1 MRVTIGDCLFEAT
14 GPDEEWVDD
23 LYRKW
28 VEAVRRYWRRPI
40 EDKIA
45 QLQSELREQ
54 RLLLRRIDD
63 QSIMK
68 DDRGD

>member
-1 MRVTIGDCLFEAT
+1 MRVTIGDCLFEAH
-14 GPDEEWVDD
+14 GPDEWVDG

-54 RLLLRRIDD
+54 RRLLKRIDE
-63 QSIMK
+63 QSVMK
-68 DDRGD
+68 D